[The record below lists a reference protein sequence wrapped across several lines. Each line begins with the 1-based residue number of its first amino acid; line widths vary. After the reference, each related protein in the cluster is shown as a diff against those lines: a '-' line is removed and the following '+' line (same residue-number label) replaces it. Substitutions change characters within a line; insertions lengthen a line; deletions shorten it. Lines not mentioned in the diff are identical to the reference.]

1 MAAEDVKSRRLTD
14 QGVPAELAARF
25 WRWLCLVAGVACLF
39 GAGVLAVHAV
49 QQAMEISAYHN
60 ARTCPAGAPPGADCL
75 QSVNGTVTAVTEFPG
90 AGRVSADYALDVRTA
105 STTLDLGFT
114 SDSAMLGY
122 AADGNPAVVTM
133 WRGVAVSVMTDGRS
147 EVTVSVPETALARD
161 LGNGEEA
168 GAVGVFLL
176 FTAWGIGRN
185 RRYAGVQQLRPL
197 PTAALTFL
205 LLGSIAVA
213 FGGIALGGR
222 PSRLAPDLAATGAG
236 LVLVLGLSVWIG
248 LKSRARG
255 FDAELRHA
263 KAVTDGAQHAPYTSS
278 SPANHAPL
286 PPPPAHLHAAST
298 AAPLRMRLHL
308 ASRVSVLGT
317 YAAAWLGPALTV
329 AVLFGVFF
337 TSHDGPAARSY
348 RHAPACV
355 GEANLA
361 TCAGDFTAEINGVR
375 APANGANFATVSY
388 ATEDGAINTWAKF
401 DGNAAAI
408 ARTAEADMHSRAL
421 LRIRVWRQSIVGA
434 QLGGHWQWADGN
446 PPGNMIPAVFLAVSF
461 AALLLG
467 VRLRIHRRARPQ
479 TAAGRL
485 QLLIDDAGQAI
496 GAAAAVV
503 LLAYGFWPG
512 AIPALA
518 ALLWLG
524 YSAGRST
531 VRSRRPLTALHSR

>member
-1 MAAEDVKSRRLTD
+1 VL
-14 QGVPAELAARF
+14 GARF
-25 WRWLCLVAGVACLF
+25 WRWLCLVAGLACLI
-39 GAGVLAVHAV
+39 GAGVLAVRAV
-49 QQAMEISAYHN
+49 QQAVEISAYHH
-60 ARTCPAGAPPGADCL
+60 ARSCPAGSPPGANCL
-75 QSVNGTVTAVTEFPG
+75 QVVDGTVTAVTEFPG
-90 AGRVSADYALDVRTA
+90 GGRVSADYALDVRTA

-133 WRGVAVSVMTDGRS
+133 WRGVAVSVLTDGRS
-147 EVTVSVPETALARD
+147 EVTVSVPEAALARD

-168 GAVGVFLL
+168 GAVGMFLL
-176 FTAWGIGRN
+176 LAAWGIGRN
-185 RRYAGVQQLRPL
+185 RRYGGVQPLRPL
-197 PTAALTFL
+197 HAAALTFL
-205 LLGSIAVA
+205 PLGGIAVA

-236 LVLVLGLSVWIG
+236 LAVVLGLSTWVG
-248 LKSRARG
+248 LKTRARG
-255 FDAELRHA
+255 FGAELRHA
-263 KAVTDGAQHAPYTSS
+263 KSAADGAQHTSYTSS
-278 SPANHAPL
+278 LPANHALL
-286 PPPPAHLHAAST
+286 PPAPAHTQGAST
-298 AAPLRMRLHL
+298 AAPLTIRLHP
-308 ASRVSVLGT
+308 ASWISVLRT
-317 YAAAWLGPALTV
+317 YAATWLGPAVTV
-329 AVLFGVFF
+329 AVLFGVLF

-361 TCAGDFTAEINGVR
+361 TCAGDFTAKINGVR

-408 ARTAEADMHSRAL
+408 ARTAEADMHAHTL

-434 QLGGHWQWADGN
+434 QLGRRWQWADGN

-461 AALLLG
+461 AALLLL
-467 VRLRIHRRARPQ
+467 VRLRIHRRARSQ
-479 TAAGRL
+479 TAAGRR

-496 GAAAAVV
+496 AAAAAVV
-503 LLAYGFWPG
+503 LLAIGFWPG
-512 AIPALA
+512 AILALA

-531 VRSRRPLTALHSR
+531 ARRREPLTALPSN